1 MTTKI
6 CVNCKHYKFEVI
18 TDIYSMPDLVKYLHL
33 NPISY
38 TKIACTRNFK
48 LNLVTGE
55 KDSDDSKILFCK
67 AEREDA
73 LRLEK
78 FRCGVD
84 AKFYEPKTFKI

>member
-6 CVNCKHYKFEVI
+6 CVNCKHYKVELS
-18 TDIYSMPDLVKYLHL
+18 SMPTKRLHL
-33 NPISY
+33 MPDFIIYN
-38 TKIACTRNFK
+38 KIICARNFK

-55 KDSDDSKILFCK
+55 KYSDDSKILLCEV
-67 AEREDA
+67 EREDA

-84 AKFYEPKTFKI
+84 AKFYEPKTF